1 MDLAQDIAHA
11 YTLDSLFQQCVELNS
26 FAVRRDMQAFA
37 LGRSNFICLSDL
49 CGKLG
54 FFVRTLFLHG
64 APPSDVGWATECFSF
79 VYHNTA

>member
-54 FFVRTLFLHG
+54 FFVPAWGTSIRCWLGYGMLFFRL
-64 APPSDVGWATECFSF
+64 S
-79 VYHNTA
+79 